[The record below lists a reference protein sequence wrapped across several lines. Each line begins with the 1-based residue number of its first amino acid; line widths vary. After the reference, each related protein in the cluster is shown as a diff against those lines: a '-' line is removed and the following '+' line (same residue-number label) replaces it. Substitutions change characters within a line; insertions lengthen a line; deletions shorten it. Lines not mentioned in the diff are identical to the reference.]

1 MNTKVPNIFINQLKT
16 LFLFKLSPI
25 LIMKQLILLLIV
37 AFYSASIS
45 AQVERQDGSPQVME
59 VNSFIASLKPE
70 ANNLSSRKSVNP
82 AAQNLENLLYKV
94 QPSIYFDSG
103 NVKTYGEKPKN
114 FFVDARSLNKI
125 SNSNLLKNNI
135 EIVTIKINSATE
147 LSSTIDLSVFSS
159 FKNLKYIYIV
169 SSVSTT
175 DVALSKMILNYDEKY
190 SIFYKVEKGDTNQ

>member
-1 MNTKVPNIFINQLKT
+1 
-16 LFLFKLSPI
+16 
-25 LIMKQLILLLIV
+25 MKQLILLLIV
-37 AFYSASIS
+37 AFYSASVS
-45 AQVERQDGSPQVME
+45 AQVERQDGSPQVKE

-147 LSSTIDLSVFSS
+147 LSSTIDLSVFSN

>member
-1 MNTKVPNIFINQLKT
+1 
-16 LFLFKLSPI
+16 
-25 LIMKQLILLLIV
+25 MKQLILLLIV
-37 AFYSASIS
+37 AFYSASVS

-82 AAQNLENLLYKV
+82 AAQNL
-94 QPSIYFDSG
+94 
-103 NVKTYGEKPKN
+103 KTYGEKPKN

-147 LSSTIDLSVFSS
+147 LSSTIDLSVFSN

-190 SIFYKVEKGDTNQ
+190 SIFYKVEKGDSNQ

>member
-1 MNTKVPNIFINQLKT
+1 
-16 LFLFKLSPI
+16 
-25 LIMKQLILLLIV
+25 
-37 AFYSASIS
+37 
-45 AQVERQDGSPQVME
+45 
-59 VNSFIASLKPE
+59 
-70 ANNLSSRKSVNP
+70 VNP
-82 AAQNLENLLYKV
+82 TAQNLENLLYKV
-94 QPSIYFDSG
+94 QPSIYFNSG
-103 NVKTYGEKPKN
+103 NVKTYGEKPKV
-114 FFVDARSLNKI
+114 FFVDARSLNRI

-147 LSSTIDLSVFSS
+147 LSSTIDLSVFSN

>member
-1 MNTKVPNIFINQLKT
+1 
-16 LFLFKLSPI
+16 
-25 LIMKQLILLLIV
+25 MKQLILLLIV
-37 AFYSASIS
+37 AFYSASVS

-82 AAQNLENLLYKV
+82 TAQNLENLLYKV

-147 LSSTIDLSVFSS
+147 LSSTIDLSVFSN

-175 DVALSKMILNYDEKY
+175 DLALSKMIRNYDEKY
-190 SIFYKVEKGDTNQ
+190 SIFYKIEKGDSNQ